1 LIEDVYEPLARYRD
15 EFREK
20 FATLAREKFKELA
33 KRSGVN
39 VRANRALVAEI
50 KKLQER
56 AVATSSKKSCYGC
69 LMAIGFVV
77 AAAALIGVMAAD
89 GSDSETKGMCILG
102 IIVGLGFG
110 IAMIPLFKS
119 AADLLGGL
127 RAGIDAKKEAAWRQM
142 EPLNQLYTWDLTVK
156 LIEATVPRLAFDPYF
171 TAGRLES
178 LRQQYGWDDSFNEDK
193 SVVFAQ
199 SGEING
205 NPFVFAQYL
214 DMEWGTKT
222 YHGEKEIS
230 WTEWEEDEEGRE
242 RPVTRTETLTASV
255 TKPIPVYNEHK
266 TLIYGND
273 AAPNLSFSRKPSG
286 WTGNDGGF
294 WSSFQKKRRL
304 KELKEFS
311 RNLDDDS
318 NFTLMNNHEF
328 ETWFHAKD
336 RDDEVEFRLLFTP
349 IAQAQMLELMKDTQ
363 VGYGDDFEFLKRN
376 KINMLPS
383 RHLDESDI
391 DTDPSRFHSWDYD
404 VAYANFMETNT
415 QYFKNVYFSL
425 APLLAIPLYQQTRTH
440 EEIWK
445 DVLAH
450 RHASFWEH
458 EAIANYHGGD
468 VFRHPKCVT
477 QNILK
482 TNVVRREG
490 EECTVAVT
498 AYGYEGVDR
507 VYHEEVYG
515 GDGKWHDVPVHWT
528 EYLPVQRTSNMCLN
542 EGGEASEKFRD
553 RAAASAA
560 SAWRR
565 SILSF
570 PACDV

>member
-1 LIEDVYEPLARYRD
+1 MTEDVYEPLARYRD
-15 EFREK
+15 EFRER
-20 FATLAREKFKELA
+20 FAALAREKFKELA

-39 VRANRALVAEI
+39 VGANRALVAEI
-50 KKLQER
+50 KKLER
-56 AVATSSKKSCYGC
+56 EADSTSSKKSCYGC

-77 AAAALIGVMAAD
+77 AAAALIGAMAAD
-89 GSDSETKGMCILG
+89 GSDSETKGMCVVG
-102 IIVGLGFG
+102 IIAGLVFG
-110 IAMIPLFKS
+110 VAMIPLFKS

-127 RAGIDAKKEAAWRQM
+127 QSRIAAKKDSAWRQM
-142 EPLNQLYTWDLTVK
+142 EPLNRLYTWDLTVK

-171 TAGRLES
+171 TAARLES
-178 LRQQYGWDDSFNEDK
+178 LHRQYGWDDSFNEDK
-193 SVVFAQ
+193 SIIFAQ
-199 SGEING
+199 SGVING

-214 DMEWGTKT
+214 DMEWGEET
-222 YHGEKEIS
+222 YYGEKEIS

-242 RPVTRTETLTASV
+242 RPVTRHETLTASV
-255 TKPIPVYNEHK
+255 TKPIPRYSDHK
-266 TLIYGND
+266 MLIYGND
-273 AAPNLSFSRKPSG
+273 AAPNLSFSREPSG
-286 WTGNDGGF
+286 LTGNDGGF
-294 WSSFQKKRRL
+294 WGGLKKKRRL
-304 KELKEFS
+304 NELKEFS

-349 IAQAQMLELMKDTQ
+349 VAQAQMLELMKDTQ
-363 VGYGDDFEFLKRN
+363 VGYGDDFAFFKQN
-376 KINMLPS
+376 KINMLLS
-383 RHLDESDI
+383 KHLNEADI
-391 DTDPSRFHSWDYD
+391 DTDPSRFHNWDYD
-404 VAYANFMETNT
+404 AAYANFMEVNT
-415 QYFKNVYFSL
+415 RYFKDVYFSL

-450 RHASFWEH
+450 RRASFWEH
-458 EAIANYHGGD
+458 ESIANYHGD
-468 VFRHPKCVT
+468 EAFRHPRCIT
-477 QNILK
+477 RNILK
-482 TNVVRREG
+482 TNVVRRAEG
-490 EECTVAVT
+490 ECTVAVT

-507 VYHEEVYG
+507 VDYEEVHG
-515 GDGKWHDVPVHWT
+515 GDGEWHDVPVHWT

-542 EGGEASEKFRD
+542 EGGEASEQFRG

-570 PACDV
+570 LAG